1 MELGSNSK
9 LMKYF
14 VLGLLLV
21 ACLQLPA
28 NAQSDYAIP
37 DDVKKIVFIGNS
49 ITYSGQYVAYIEAW
63 LTLHHPERRFEYINV
78 GLPSETVSGLSEDG
92 HAGGRF
98 PRPDLRERLGRVLTQ
113 LQPDLVFANYGMND
127 GIYLPFDDERF
138 DMFKEGINWM
148 HEAVT
153 ASGASI
159 IHLTPPVFDERKG
172 AAYANVLD
180 IYSDWLVS
188 RRYTAAWDVIDVHE
202 GIKRYI
208 EERRLRDV
216 DFMLAKDGVHP
227 NELGHWIMA
236 REVLRFL
243 GEEID
248 METQG
253 DANLEEVFGSN
264 SDVLKLV
271 VARQRLMRD
280 AWLSST
286 GHKRPG
292 IEAGLALDIAE
303 KQARELDQQIRE
315 AMK

>member
-1 MELGSNSK
+1 
-9 LMKYF
+9 MKHF
-14 VLGLLLV
+14 VLSFLLV
-21 ACLQLPA
+21 AVLQFQA
-28 NAQSDYAIP
+28 SAQPDYAIP

-63 LTLHHPERRFEYINV
+63 FTLHHPERRFEYINV
-78 GLPSETVSGLSEDG
+78 GLPSETVSGLSEAG

-138 DMFKEGINWM
+138 DKFKEGINWM
-148 HEAVT
+148 HEVVT

-188 RRYTAAWDVIDVHE
+188 RRYTEAWDVIDVHE
-202 GIKRYI
+202 AMKRYM
-208 EERRLRDV
+208 EDRRMKDA
-216 DFMLAKDGVHP
+216 DFMFAKDGVHP
-227 NELGHWIMA
+227 NELGHWVMA
-236 REVLRFL
+236 REVLRYL
-243 GEEID
+243 GEEIE
-248 METQG
+248 MESQG
-253 DANLEEVFGSN
+253 DANLEEVFGN
-264 SDVLKLV
+264 HSDVLSLIV
-271 VARQRLMRD
+271 TRQRLMRD

-303 KQARELDQQIRE
+303 KQARKLDQQIRK
-315 AMK
+315 AMN

>member
-1 MELGSNSK
+1 
-9 LMKYF
+9 MKRLL
-14 VLGLLLV
+14 LGLLLV
-21 ACLQLPA
+21 TGLE
-28 NAQSDYAIP
+28 AQAQPDYAIP
-37 DDVKKIVFIGNS
+37 DEVSRIAFIGNS

-78 GLPSETVSGLSEDG
+78 GLPSETVSGLSEEG

-98 PRPDLRERLGRVLTQ
+98 PRPDLRERLGRVMTQ
-113 LQPDLVFANYGMND
+113 IQPDLVFANYGMND

-138 DMFKEGINWM
+138 QRFKDGIDWM
-148 HEAVT
+148 HEAVV

-180 IYSDWLVS
+180 IYSDWLMS
-188 RRYTAAWDVIDVHE
+188 RRYTAGWEVIDVHE
-202 GIKRYI
+202 GMKRYV
-208 EERRLRDV
+208 EDRRLEDP

-236 REVLRFL
+236 KEVLRFL
-243 GEEID
+243 GEGIALEAL
-248 METQG
+248 G
-253 DANLEEVFGSN
+253 DVGEEVFKN
-264 SDVLKLV
+264 HSDVLKLIV
-271 VARQRLMRD
+271 QHQRLLRD

-292 IEAGLALDIAE
+292 IEAGLPLDIAE
-303 KQARELDQQIRE
+303 KQAQELEQQIQNLIT
-315 AMK
+315 KN